1 MLNITVTIENE
12 KVILEG
18 LEGFSED
25 IRTKAIPA
33 ALREIASGTAR
44 EAIRFLSGPK
54 RGFKT
59 VKAKGSGRQRAV
71 PQKTELAGGYPVPRL
86 SGNLRRLMRWLG
98 PNRTTES
105 EGLSFTTGPMDAVIF
120 NSAGYASVIH
130 EGMGTSAKYGERRY
144 IDDAFEVFNQGDKA
158 IGLITEKIA
167 EVKSKRGF

>member
-1 MLNITVTIENE
+1 MLNISVTIENE

-25 IRTKAIPA
+25 IRTKAIPE

-44 EAIRFLSGPK
+44 EAIRFLEGPK
-54 RGFKT
+54 RGLKT
-59 VKAKGSGRQRAV
+59 VKAKGSGRQRAT
-71 PQKTELAGGYPVPRL
+71 PQGEAGGYPVPRFPVICAYYEMA
-86 SGNLRRLMRWLG
+86 R

-158 IGLITEKIA
+158 IGLITEK
-167 EVKSKRGF
+167 SPR